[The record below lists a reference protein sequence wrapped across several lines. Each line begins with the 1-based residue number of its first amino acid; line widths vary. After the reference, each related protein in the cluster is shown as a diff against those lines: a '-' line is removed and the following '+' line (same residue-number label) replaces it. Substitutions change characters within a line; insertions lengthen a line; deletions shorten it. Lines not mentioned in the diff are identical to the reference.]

1 MIVGASP
8 DSVEKQAKFKQKFGF
23 PFALL
28 ADVEHAA
35 AEAYGVWVQKS
46 MYGRKYMGIERTS
59 FLIGK
64 DGRIIK
70 VFPKVKPDG
79 HAEQVLAALSD
90 HK

>member
-1 MIVGASP
+1 MGASP
-8 DSVEKQAKFKQKFGF
+8 DSIDKQAKFKAKHGF

-46 MYGRKYMGIERTS
+46 MYGRKYMGIERSS
-59 FLIGK
+59 FLIGR
-64 DGRIIK
+64 DGRIAKI
-70 VFPKVKPDG
+70 FQKVKPEG
-79 HAEQVLAALSD
+79 HAEEVLAALGE